1 MKFADIDSNTPN
13 AVEKRG
19 STLLAAA
26 IGIALAGIVGV
37 FILMSRPSA
46 PETAT
51 VLPRPVE
58 LPEFVLEDHR
68 GESFSRERLTGRTSL
83 VFFGFTSCPD
93 ICPLTLQ
100 RLVSMRSRLAESGED
115 SIPEIVFV
123 SVDPERD
130 TREKIAAYAA
140 AFGDGLTGLRGPL
153 EQIDGLAGA
162 LGAYHARPESDDG
175 YTVEHS
181 SAVFVVDDQGR
192 YHAVFSSPTDV
203 DALVDD
209 WPRLLK
215 ALNEAA

>member
-1 MKFADIDSNTPN
+1 MKFASIDNETQK
-13 AVEKRG
+13 AAGKRG

-26 IGIALAGIVGV
+26 IGVTLAGIVGV
-37 FILMSRPSA
+37 LILMSRPGV

-51 VLPRPVE
+51 VLPRPVA
-58 LPEFVLEDHR
+58 LPEFALEDQL
-68 GESFSRERLTGRTSL
+68 GETFSRERFSGRTSL

-100 RLVSMRSRLAESGED
+100 KLASMRSRLAGSGAD

-130 TREKIAAYAA
+130 TREKVAAYTA

-153 EQIDGLAGA
+153 EQIDALARA
-162 LGAYHARPESDDG
+162 LGAYHARPEADDG

-181 SAVFVVDDQGR
+181 SAVFVVDDRGR

-215 ALNEAA
+215 AMGDAT